1 MIKVVHTK
9 SEVSSALDEIRA
21 KGKSVGLVP
30 TMGALHKGHA
40 SLVRKA
46 VADND
51 FVVVSVFVNP
61 TQFNDKNDLKNYPRT
76 PENDIA
82 LLTEAGA
89 SLVFMPS
96 VDEMYPEPDTRQ
108 FDFGPV
114 GQVME
119 GAHRPGHFNGVA
131 QIVSKLFDMVRPS
144 RAYFGQ
150 KDFQQIAIIRKMVKM
165 LDYKLE
171 IVSCPIVREPD
182 GLAVSSRNML
192 LTPEKRANAPLI
204 SKTLYEARNKMNS
217 NTVQQTIDWVV
228 TQINN
233 NPHLDI
239 EYFEVSNA
247 ETLEPI
253 KNWSDAQHVV
263 GCIVVHAGNVRL
275 IDNVI
280 CK

>member
-1 MIKVVHTK
+1 MIRVVHTK
-9 SEVSSALDEIRA
+9 SEVAAALDEVRTLGRSI
-21 KGKSVGLVP
+21 GLVP

-40 SLVRKA
+40 SLVHRA
-46 VADND
+46 VAEND
-51 FVVVSVFVNP
+51 YVAVSVFVNP
-61 TQFNDKNDLKNYPRT
+61 TQFNDKNDLISYPRT
-76 PENDIA
+76 PQKDIE

-96 VDEMYPEPDTRQ
+96 VEEMYPEPDTRQ
-108 FDFGPV
+108 FSFGLL
-114 GQVME
+114 GEVME

-131 QIVSKLFDMVRPS
+131 QVVSKLFDIVKPT

-150 KDFQQIAIIRKMVKM
+150 KDFQQIAIIRRMVELLN
-165 LDYKLE
+165 LDLQ

-204 SKTLYEARNKMNS
+204 AKTLYEARNKIAHS
-217 NTVQQTIDWVV
+217 SVQQVIDWVV
-228 TQINN
+228 AEING
-233 NPHLDI
+233 NPHLDV

-247 ETLEPI
+247 ITLEPVRSWI
-253 KNWSDAQHVV
+253 HAEHIV
-263 GCIVVHAGNVRL
+263 GCIVVRAGSVRL

-280 CK
+280 FK

>member
-131 QIVSKLFDMVRPS
+131 QIVSKLFDMVRPN

-150 KDFQQIAIIRKMVKM
+150 KDFQQIAIVKM

-280 CK
+280 FK

>member
-280 CK
+280 FK